1 MNLEEL
7 QNLIEEKTKEF
18 KEDEII
24 DELYLEHKKEF
35 EDIINSIEDEEQKN
49 ILLSKITKILSEHQ
63 EISEIDEVFIYTILY
78 KILNKKVFEMD
89 LEASLLAD
97 IFMQEE
103 VKRENYSKYV
113 DLMCNEEFKNK
124 LNSVTDD
131 INVKRAFLA
140 DIIGES
146 EDKEEKLDQLC
157 EAEFEFYGYDDNKK
171 VR

>member
-7 QNLIEEKTKEF
+7 KNLIEEKTKEF
-18 KEDEII
+18 KEKEII

-35 EDIINSIEDEEQKN
+35 EEIINSIEDEKQKN
-49 ILLSKITKILSEHQ
+49 ILLSKITKILSEKQ

-78 KILNKKVFEMD
+78 KILNEKVFNMD

-103 VKRENYSKYV
+103 VKRENYSKYAN
-113 DLMCNEEFKNK
+113 LMCNEEFINK

-131 INVKRAFLA
+131 INVKKAFLV

-146 EDKEEKLDQLC
+146 EDKDTELNQLC
-157 EAEFEFYGYDDNKK
+157 EEEFEFYGYDDNKK